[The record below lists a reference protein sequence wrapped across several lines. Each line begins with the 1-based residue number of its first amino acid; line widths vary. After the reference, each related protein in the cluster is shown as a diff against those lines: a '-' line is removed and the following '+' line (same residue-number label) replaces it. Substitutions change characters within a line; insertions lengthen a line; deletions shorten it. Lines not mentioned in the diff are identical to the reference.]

1 MKTLEEK
8 QAFYAKCAEILN
20 IPHVFHVPVR
30 RKTRWNTRFLG
41 NGRYPGFGL
50 VQCYGCVV
58 RVVSKQG
65 TKVFNDYDAVYD
77 YLNTVVQTVN
87 PDA

>member
-8 QAFYAKCAEILN
+8 EAFYAKCAEILN
-20 IPHVFHVPVR
+20 IEHVFHIPVR
-30 RKTRWNTRFLG
+30 KKTRWNTRFLG

-58 RVVSKQG
+58 RVVSKHG
-65 TKVFNDYDAVYD
+65 TRVFNTYEEVYE
-77 YLNTVVQTVN
+77 YLNKTVTS
-87 PDA
+87 